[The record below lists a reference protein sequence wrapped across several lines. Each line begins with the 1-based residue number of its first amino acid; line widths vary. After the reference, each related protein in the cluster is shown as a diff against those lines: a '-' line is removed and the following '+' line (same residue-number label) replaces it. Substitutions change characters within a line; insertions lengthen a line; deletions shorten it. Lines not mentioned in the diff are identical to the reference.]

1 MKQDEQDTWSAGRA
15 HRVYRGSANGTQS
28 TATPVTQ
35 ARNSLNSSSEHLWD
49 IYFSTCF
56 LYINLNNSLWLL
68 SFMADEE
75 AEALERFKLAGL
87 VHKS

>member
-1 MKQDEQDTWSAGRA
+1 MG
-15 HRVYRGSANGTQS
+15 
-28 TATPVTQ
+28 
-35 ARNSLNSSSEHLWD
+35 HLFFY
-49 IYFSTCF
+49 IF